1 MQWISLSGYMGK
13 CIYLI
18 SSCTVV
24 PPAGLLICSR
34 LFHFFKIKV
43 IYCTSLGSFFP
54 ARARLFCR
62 EFSVLRRWRLAI
74 LAVSG
79 RRAGAF
85 PRCPQSVPAARRSS
99 WSGFSELLWW
109 GIGHASSWF
118 AVGGGRRP
126 RVVPC
131 PAAAAAVPSGCPRAG
146 LGCPCD
152 TKRVIPDPRAVPLCR
167 IPCALLLCSVH
178 TPHSEW
184 LIVAEVFPSSVV
196 LCCQQLE
203 LCKDQKADLAVCN
216 AIASGISSAGIYTK
230 SSASHAEPLFGLSLS
245 SIVAVS
251 WISFFINGRVQST

>member
-1 MQWISLSGYMGK
+1 MQWISLSRYMGK

-43 IYCTSLGSFFP
+43 IYCTSLGSFFA

-62 EFSVLRRWRLAI
+62 ESSQRCGAGAWRFSRCPAGGRGRFP
-74 LAVSG
+74 AVPSPCR
-79 RRAGAF
+79 RRAGPAGLGS
-85 PRCPQSVPAARRSS
+85 QSCCGGGSATPAA
-99 WSGFSELLWW
+99 GLLW
-109 GIGHASSWF
+109 GVVAGREWF
-118 AVGGGRRP
+118 
-126 RVVPC
+126 
-131 PAAAAAVPSGCPRAG
+131 PARLQLPPSPRAG

-152 TKRVIPDPRAVPLCR
+152 TKRVIPDPRALLLCR
-167 IPCALLLCSVH
+167 VPCALLLCSAH

-203 LCKDQKADLAVCN
+203 LCKDQKDRLGCV
-216 AIASGISSAGIYTK
+216 
-230 SSASHAEPLFGLSLS
+230 
-245 SIVAVS
+245 
-251 WISFFINGRVQST
+251 